1 MRIAVLTV
9 SDAGARGERADGSG
23 DEIVAWAQR
32 RGDLVT
38 SRALV
43 PDGTAEIV
51 SQLVGWCDGDLAD
64 VVLTTG
70 GTGLGPRDVTPE
82 ATLAVIEREAPGIAE
97 RIRGLSTATFPRA
110 ALARGVAG
118 VRHRTLVVN
127 LPGSPSG
134 VRDGLAALDPIV
146 AHAVAVLRGTATDH
160 ADDGVA
166 KLASGVGGGAMA
178 APPGERRK

>member
-32 RGDLVT
+32 RGDQVT

-43 PDGTAEIV
+43 PDETAEIV
-51 SQLVGWCDGDLAD
+51 SRLLGWCDGDLAD
-64 VVLTTG
+64 LVLTTG
-70 GTGLGPRDVTPE
+70 GTGLSPRDVTPE
-82 ATLAVIEREAPGIAE
+82 ATRAVIERDAPGIAE
-97 RIRGLSTATFPRA
+97 RIRGLSMATFPRA

-160 ADDGVA
+160 PDDGGS
-166 KLASGVGGGAMA
+166 KPASRATA
-178 APPGERRK
+178 SATAR